1 MVRTRKKIKLLG
13 KKPGPKVEFS
23 KAKLE
28 QVELLAKL
36 GATNNQLA
44 EFFDKNSSTIDSW
57 IKNNKEFR
65 KARKKGG
72 MVADLKVIQCM
83 FKRATG
89 YDYTEEQVLI
99 INGKIKKVKVKKHA
113 IPSEKSILAWL
124 TNRQRLL
131 WTNSYANLNVNYK
144 GSIEHTHKT
153 VKELQLNDLS
163 KEAQDLIFEIS
174 QQQVLDG
181 NRDN

>member
-1 MVRTRKKIKLLG
+1 MVRKRKTVQKQH
-13 KKPGPKVEFS
+13 KKPGPKIQFS
-23 KAKLE
+23 KAQLE

-44 EFFDKNSSTIDSW
+44 EFFNKNHSTIDNW
-57 IKNNKEFR
+57 IKKSKEFR

-89 YDYTEEQVLI
+89 YDYTEEQIVMV
-99 INGKIKKVKVKKHA
+99 NGNVKKVKVKKHA

-131 WTNSYANLNVNYK
+131 WTNSYANISVSHK
-144 GSIEHTHKT
+144 GNIEHTHKK
-153 VKELQLNDLS
+153 VEELHMKELS

-174 QQQVLDG
+174 QQQLIDG